1 MSETSF
7 DVAIV
12 GGGLAGSSAA
22 LVLAE
27 AGYRVGLFEAKHYP
41 HHKVCGEFLSSECI
55 HLFNQ
60 LGVTSQIQA
69 LCPISIRTVQ
79 ITAPNG
85 TTWTNPLP
93 GEAWGLSRY
102 ALDKLLVDHARPH
115 GVAVY
120 ENSTV
125 TNVSGRLSE
134 KFCLEI
140 RSASHLSTFQARAVI
155 AAHGKRSNLDRALNR
170 SFLDK
175 PQPFMA
181 LKNHF
186 HGPPLGDQV
195 RLFVFPGG
203 YCGMSEVEGG
213 LANVCLLV
221 RQEVFRQAGGTIEQF
236 IAWMCQQNPPL
247 GQWLSQAIPVH
258 DRWLSIGQV
267 PFIRKRLVEND
278 ILMAGDAAGLITP
291 LAGDGMVMALH
302 GGMLAATYV
311 DKMLRQPTL
320 AKSLLKDYAQD
331 WRRQFANQMRLARGL
346 QSIMLRP
353 SLLTP
358 GLYFLNRF
366 PVTGELL
373 VRYTRDSHV
382 LKQKRVSP

>member
-60 LGVTSQIQA
+60 LGVTSEIQA
-69 LCPISIRTVQ
+69 LCPAPIRTVQ

-85 TTWTNPLP
+85 TIWTSPLP
-93 GEAWGLSRY
+93 GEAWGLTRY
-102 ALDKLLVDHARPH
+102 ALDKLLVDHACQH

-140 RSASHLSTFQARAVI
+140 RSASHPSTCQARAVI

-170 SFLDK
+170 GFLDK
-175 PQPFMA
+175 PQPYMG

-195 RLFVFPGG
+195 RLFVLPGG

-221 RQEVFRQAGGTIEQF
+221 RQEGFRQAGGTIEQF
-236 IAWMCQQNPPL
+236 IAWMGQQNPPL
-247 GQWLSQAIPVH
+247 GQWLSQATPVH

-311 DKMLRQPTL
+311 DKMFRQPTL

-331 WRRQFANQMRLARGL
+331 WRRHFANQMRLARAL

-358 GLYFLNRF
+358 GLHFLNKF
-366 PVTGELL
+366 PVIGELL
-373 VRYTRDSHV
+373 VQYTRDSHI
-382 LKQKRVSP
+382 LEQKGISA

>member
-1 MSETSF
+1 MNETSF
-7 DVAIV
+7 DVAII

-22 LVLAE
+22 LMLAA
-27 AGYRVGLFEAKHYP
+27 AGYHAGLFEAKCYP

-55 HLFNQ
+55 HLFNP
-60 LGVTSQIQA
+60 LGVTSKIQA
-69 LCPISIRTVQ
+69 LCPISIRAVQ

-85 TTWTNPLP
+85 TTWTSPLT
-93 GEAWGLSRY
+93 GEAWGLSRFS
-102 ALDKLLVDHARPH
+102 LDKLLVDHARQH

-125 TNVSGRLSE
+125 THISGRLSE

-140 RSASHLSTFQARAVI
+140 RSASHLSTCQASVVI

-175 PQPFMA
+175 PQPFMG

-221 RQEVFRQAGGTIEQF
+221 RQEVFRQTGGTIEQF

-247 GQWLSQAIPVH
+247 GQWLSQATPIH

-267 PFIRKRLVEND
+267 PFIRKRVVEND

-302 GGMLAATYV
+302 GGMLAAAFV
-311 DKMLRQPTL
+311 DKIIRQPAL
-320 AKSLLKDYAQD
+320 AKSLLKDYTQD
-331 WRRQFANQMRLARGL
+331 WQRQFANQMRLARAL

-358 GLYFLNRF
+358 GLHLLNRF
-366 PVTGELL
+366 PVMGELL
-373 VRYTRDSHV
+373 VRYTRDSYI
-382 LKQKRVSP
+382 LEQKGISP

>member
-1 MSETSF
+1 MSETLL

-22 LVLAE
+22 LVLAR

-60 LGVTSQIQA
+60 LGVTPQIQA
-69 LCPISIRTVQ
+69 LGPVPIHTVQ

-85 TTWTNPLP
+85 TTWTNQLP

-102 ALDKLLVDHARPH
+102 TLDQLLADHGRRQ
-115 GVAVY
+115 GIAVY

-125 TNVSGRLSE
+125 TNISGNLLDN
-134 KFCLEI
+134 FCIET
-140 RSASHLSTFQARAVI
+140 RSTSYPSAFRAKAAI

-170 SFLDK
+170 QFLKK
-175 PQPFMA
+175 PQPFMG

-186 HGPPLGDQV
+186 HGPPLADHV

-221 RQEVFRQAGGTIEQF
+221 RQDIFRQAGGTIEQF
-236 IAWMCQQNPPL
+236 MAWMCQQNPHL
-247 GQWLSQAIPVH
+247 GQWLSQATPVH

-267 PFIRKRLVEND
+267 PFIRKCLVEND

-302 GGMLAATYV
+302 GGMLAAACV
-311 DKMLRQPTL
+311 DKILSQPSA
-320 AKSLLKDYAQD
+320 AKSLLKNYAAD
-331 WRRQFANQMRLARGL
+331 WQGQFVNQIRLARAL
-346 QSIMLRP
+346 QAVMLRP
-353 SLLTP
+353 ALLTT
-358 GLYFLNRF
+358 GLHLLNKF
-366 PVTGELL
+366 PFMGELL
-373 VRYTRDSHV
+373 VRYTRDSHIIEH
-382 LKQKRVSP
+382 KGVSL

>member
-1 MSETSF
+1 MSETFF

-27 AGYRVGLFEAKHYP
+27 AGYHVGLFEAKCYP
-41 HHKVCGEFLSSECI
+41 HHKVCGEFLSPECI

-60 LGVTSQIQA
+60 LGITSKIQA
-69 LCPISIRTVQ
+69 LCPISIRAVQ

-102 ALDKLLVDHARPH
+102 ALDKLLVDHARQQ
-115 GVAVY
+115 GVVVY

-125 TNVSGRLSE
+125 ANVSGRLSE

-140 RSASHLSTFQARAVI
+140 RSASHFQARAVI

-175 PQPFMA
+175 PQSFMG

-221 RQEVFRQAGGTIEQF
+221 RQEAFRHAGGTIEQF

-247 GQWLSQAIPVH
+247 GRWLSQATPAH

-291 LAGDGMVMALH
+291 IAGDGMVMALH
-302 GGMLAATYV
+302 GGMLAAAYV
-311 DKMLRQPTL
+311 DNILRQPSL
-320 AKSLLKDYAQD
+320 SKSLLKNYALE
-331 WRRQFANQMRLARGL
+331 WRKRFINQMRLARVL

-358 GLYFLNRF
+358 GLHFLNKF
-366 PVTGELL
+366 PVMGELL
-373 VRYTRDSHV
+373 VQYTRDSHI
-382 LKQKRVSP
+382 LEQKGISA

>member
-1 MSETSF
+1 MSANFF

-27 AGYRVGLFEAKHYP
+27 AGYHVGLFEAKCYP
-41 HHKVCGEFLSSECI
+41 HHKVCGEFLSPECI

-60 LGVTSQIQA
+60 LGITSRIQA

-85 TTWTNPLP
+85 TTWTNQLP

-102 ALDKLLVDHARPH
+102 TLDKLLVDHACQH

-120 ENSTV
+120 ENSTI
-125 TNVSGRLSE
+125 TNVSGSLSK
-134 KFCLEI
+134 KFYLEI
-140 RSASHLSTFQARAVI
+140 RSASHPSTFQARTVI

-175 PQPFMA
+175 PQPFMG

-186 HGPPLGDQV
+186 HSPSLGDQV

-221 RQEVFRQAGGTIEQF
+221 RQEIFRQAGGTIELF
-236 IAWMCQQNPPL
+236 MDWMCQQNPPL
-247 GQWLSQAIPVH
+247 GRWLSQATPVH
-258 DRWLSIGQV
+258 DRWLSISQV

-320 AKSLLKDYAQD
+320 AKSLLKDYARE
-331 WRRQFANQMRLARGL
+331 WRQHFANQMRLARAL

-358 GLYFLNRF
+358 GLHLLNKF
-366 PVTGELL
+366 PVMGELL

-382 LKQKRVSP
+382 LRQKRVSP